1 MMPIRMPGLM
11 VQFYDPLSYRV
22 ALEPGARLGPH
33 EILALIA
40 SGGMGE
46 VCRAH
51 DTQLSRDVSIKALRA
66 TNREVV
72 DLVGPTNRQRVRAVA
87 QPVRDVH
94 AQRA

>member
-1 MMPIRMPGLM
+1 MGPILSLNGPSDQPGT
-11 VQFYDPLSYRV
+11 V
-22 ALEPGARLGPH
+22 H
-33 EILALIA
+33 

-66 TNREVV
+66 TNREVI